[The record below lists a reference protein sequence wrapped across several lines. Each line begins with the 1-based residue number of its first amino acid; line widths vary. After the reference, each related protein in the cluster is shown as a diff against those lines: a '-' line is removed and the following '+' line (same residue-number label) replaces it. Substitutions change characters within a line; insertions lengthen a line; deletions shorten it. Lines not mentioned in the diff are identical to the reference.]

1 MKRLNTER
9 LVLRKFRKEDL
20 DDMYEIASD
29 QDIIET
35 SIFAEH
41 SVFCSHTSK
50 EDTLRVIKSAMHDY
64 GTYES
69 CWAIEEKKTHKVIG
83 HIRIDD
89 ASLKNKQ
96 CTLVWSLSKNH
107 CDQGYTEEV
116 LKTMFKYLFENHPF
130 DIIVIKYY
138 SNKIFSNPILENAGM
153 TRDAVLR
160 NRRINSV
167 TGEKESLIAYSI
179 LREEIAC

>member
-29 QDIIET
+29 ESIVKT
-35 SIFAEH
+35 SVFAEH

-50 EDTLRVIKSAMHDY
+50 DHTLKVIESAMHDY
-64 GTYES
+64 GSYES

-83 HIRIDD
+83 HISIDD

-96 CTLVWSLSKNH
+96 CTLIWSLANKYWG
-107 CDQGYTEEV
+107 QGYAEEV

-130 DIIVIKYY
+130 DIIIIKYY

-153 TRDAVLR
+153 TQDAVLR
-160 NRRINSV
+160 NRRINSI

-179 LREEIAC
+179 LREELAS